1 MGNFISDVSLLW
13 LADNRYFPGTQ
24 LEEHAHAEYYQI
36 YYVMDGSGI
45 FLVNGEEV
53 KMENGMF
60 FFLAPG
66 VSHGIKR
73 VDGEGQDRLRE
84 LEVKF
89 VVFNE
94 ELHEE
99 LLRVPAVNWGT
110 LELQQAYAQVIRE
123 AIQKA
128 PYYEQRLPNLFAAWL
143 YQMLAQRQRSS
154 RNLGRPGED
163 KPSARVKQYIDE
175 HFAEDL
181 TLDKLAA
188 ISGYSKSY
196 LCQVFREDVGVTV
209 NNYINDVR
217 ISHAMQLLVV
227 TEKSVAE
234 VGEKCGYNSVFYFVK
249 TFKKIVGIPPGSFRK
264 EEMTGTQYVKGPVA
278 SISAIMKVSW
288 MTATRMNVS
297 EE

>member
-1 MGNFISDVSLLW
+1 MGNSISDVSLLW
-13 LADNRYFPGTQ
+13 LADNHYLSGTT
-24 LEEHAHAEYYQI
+24 LEEHAHEEYYQI
-36 YYVMDGSGI
+36 YYIMDGNGI

-53 KMENGMF
+53 KMEGGMF

-73 VDGEGQDRLRE
+73 QEGLKVQE
-84 LEVKF
+84 LKF
-89 VVFNE
+89 VVFSE
-94 ELHEE
+94 ELREE

-110 LELQQAYAQVIRE
+110 PELQRAFSQVIRE

-143 YQMLAQRQRSS
+143 YQMLAQRQRS
-154 RNLGRPGED
+154 RGFGRMGED

-175 HFAEDL
+175 HYAEDL
-181 TLDKLAA
+181 TLDKLAV
-188 ISGYSKSY
+188 ISGISKSY

-217 ISHAMQLLVV
+217 ISHAMQLLVL

-234 VGEKCGYNSVFYFVK
+234 VGGKCGYNSVFYFVK

-264 EEMTGTQYVKGPVA
+264 EEMLGSHYVVGEVA

-288 MTATRMNVS
+288 ITASKSAGNV
-297 EE
+297 E